1 MYVLYFRTFVNWIM
15 IILGKCCLEI
25 IVIIQLRQGTGL
37 SISEWPSLH
46 EGHPLAGRGLQVIGR
61 YDTGPRQSQGR
72 KLTEAGNP
80 EGGKGIAIATHPC

>member
-1 MYVLYFRTFVNWIM
+1 MYVLCFRTFVNWIM

-25 IVIIQLRQGTGL
+25 IVIIQKLRQGTGL

-61 YDTGPRQSQGR
+61 LGP
-72 KLTEAGNP
+72 GNH
-80 EGGKGIAIATHPC
+80 KGMEN

>member
-61 YDTGPRQSQGR
+61 YDTTGPWQSQGNG

-80 EGGKGIAIATHPC
+80 EGGKRQG